1 MSHATWKAAIAP
13 IATLV
18 LCAALVG
25 GCVMHSIVPGNAD
38 TTTADTIYQVAEK
51 EAFIAVLDVYAV
63 ELPKQSVDDVVE
75 GTYRGYSSDA
85 RFGLDWTTHRVLV
98 IPARGLDKSG
108 KEIRGYRYD
117 IRSSGS
123 RLIENPLR
131 HKRIREMLQERLATT
146 AAVVTSVRD
155 GEYETSG
162 EAYLGLKRDAADIKA
177 ERARTDRALEIERA
191 KK

>member
-1 MSHATWKAAIAP
+1 MSHPTWKAAIAP
-13 IATLV
+13 IATIV

-25 GCVMHSIVPGNAD
+25 GCVMHSIVPENAD

-51 EAFIAVLDVYAV
+51 EAFIAVLDIYAV
-63 ELPKQSVDDVVE
+63 ELAKQSVDDVVE
-75 GTYRGYSSDA
+75 GKYRGYSSDA

-98 IPARGLDKSG
+98 IPARGVDKSG

-131 HKRIREMLQERLATT
+131 HKRIREMLQERLAST

-155 GEYETSG
+155 GEYETNG

-177 ERARTDRALEIERA
+177 ERARTDRLLEIERA